1 MGLFKQLSVI
11 SISAFLRLRFS
22 RLRLKMKAPKISMGG
37 LLMAVLLSLMDRK
50 FYIS

>member
-22 RLRLKMKAPKISMGG
+22 RLRLKMKTPKINMEG
-37 LLMAVLLSLMDRK
+37 LLTTVLVSLMK
-50 FYIS
+50 LYVS